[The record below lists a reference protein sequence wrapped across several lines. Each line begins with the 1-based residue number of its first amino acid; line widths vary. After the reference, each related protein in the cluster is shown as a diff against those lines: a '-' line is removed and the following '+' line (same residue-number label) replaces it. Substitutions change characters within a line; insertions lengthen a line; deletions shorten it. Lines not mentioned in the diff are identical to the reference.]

1 MMKTDI
7 HKIKTEQAWNRLYD
21 RLDKDHLLVE
31 DHRMPKIPMWV
42 RYGTVAAMV
51 LGLVFSTLYW
61 GFGQKE
67 ELPDFITQ
75 ENQDVPTLVTTLEDG
90 SVVFLAKETSIR
102 YPEHF
107 VSDKRE
113 VSLQGDAFF
122 DVAKKQKQPFWID
135 TKEVKI
141 EVLGTAFSVKS
152 VKDTPFRLSVQRGT
166 VRVTLKKG
174 NKECYV
180 KAGETVVLQSQQ
192 LLLSSTENAGE
203 LNRYLKHVCFKDESL
218 GHILKVMNMNAGSS
232 QIRVASPA
240 LEKRKLTVEFSN
252 ESPETVATLIAYAL
266 NLKCTRQGD
275 TFMLTE

>member
-1 MMKTDI
+1 M
-7 HKIKTEQAWNRLYD
+7 
-21 RLDKDHLLVE
+21 
-31 DHRMPKIPMWV
+31 
-42 RYGTVAAMV
+42 
-51 LGLVFSTLYW
+51 
-61 GFGQKE
+61 
-67 ELPDFITQ
+67 
-75 ENQDVPTLVTTLEDG
+75 
-90 SVVFLAKETSIR
+90 
-102 YPEHF
+102 
-107 VSDKRE
+107 
-113 VSLQGDAFF
+113 QGDAFF

-152 VKDTPFRLSVQRGT
+152 VEDTPFRLSVQRGT

-180 KAGETVVLQSQQ
+180 KVGETVILQSQQ

>member
-1 MMKTDI
+1 M
-7 HKIKTEQAWNRLYD
+7 
-21 RLDKDHLLVE
+21 
-31 DHRMPKIPMWV
+31 
-42 RYGTVAAMV
+42 
-51 LGLVFSTLYW
+51 
-61 GFGQKE
+61 
-67 ELPDFITQ
+67 
-75 ENQDVPTLVTTLEDG
+75 
-90 SVVFLAKETSIR
+90 
-102 YPEHF
+102 
-107 VSDKRE
+107 
-113 VSLQGDAFF
+113 
-122 DVAKKQKQPFWID
+122 
-135 TKEVKI
+135 
-141 EVLGTAFSVKS
+141 GTAFSVKS
-152 VKDTPFRLSVQRGT
+152 VEDAPFRLSVQRGT

>member
-1 MMKTDI
+1 M
-7 HKIKTEQAWNRLYD
+7 
-21 RLDKDHLLVE
+21 
-31 DHRMPKIPMWV
+31 
-42 RYGTVAAMV
+42 
-51 LGLVFSTLYW
+51 
-61 GFGQKE
+61 
-67 ELPDFITQ
+67 
-75 ENQDVPTLVTTLEDG
+75 
-90 SVVFLAKETSIR
+90 
-102 YPEHF
+102 
-107 VSDKRE
+107 
-113 VSLQGDAFF
+113 QGVAFF

-152 VKDTPFRLSVQRGT
+152 VEDAPFRLSVQRGT
-166 VRVTLKKG
+166 VRVTLKKR

-275 TFMLTE
+275 TFILTE

>member
-1 MMKTDI
+1 M
-7 HKIKTEQAWNRLYD
+7 
-21 RLDKDHLLVE
+21 
-31 DHRMPKIPMWV
+31 
-42 RYGTVAAMV
+42 
-51 LGLVFSTLYW
+51 
-61 GFGQKE
+61 
-67 ELPDFITQ
+67 
-75 ENQDVPTLVTTLEDG
+75 
-90 SVVFLAKETSIR
+90 
-102 YPEHF
+102 
-107 VSDKRE
+107 
-113 VSLQGDAFF
+113 
-122 DVAKKQKQPFWID
+122 
-135 TKEVKI
+135 
-141 EVLGTAFSVKS
+141 GTAFSVKS

-232 QIRVASPA
+232 
-240 LEKRKLTVEFSN
+240 LTVEFSN